1 MKRFGDAMFTVVL
14 LALTVGAFLGS
25 SALSAYNNGCWVVL
39 GDTSSEMSCTVKN
52 SAANILGTM
61 KWLLLAMTILSIG
74 SFIVEQ
80 FSSRGEKSAS
90 SIQRFPSASSRI
102 APAQS
107 DVTAEPREELSV
119 PTDPESPGEWL
130 PERSPTIGTVM
141 LLVGA
146 GGSLAMLLVG
156 AGGGLANDMLHLLV
170 PYLGGLEVLWGS
182 VLVMLTGVVVSLSG
196 RLQRRSRRERG
207 QR

>member
-39 GDTSSEMSCTVKN
+39 GDTSSEMSCTAKN
-52 SAANILGTM
+52 SAANFLGTM

-146 GGSLAMLLVG
+146 GGSLNYMLQ
-156 AGGGLANDMLHLLV
+156 LLV
-170 PYLGGLEVLWGS
+170 PDL
-182 VLVMLTGVVVSLSG
+182 
-196 RLQRRSRRERG
+196 
-207 QR
+207 

>member
-1 MKRFGDAMFTVVL
+1 
-14 LALTVGAFLGS
+14 
-25 SALSAYNNGCWVVL
+25 
-39 GDTSSEMSCTVKN
+39 
-52 SAANILGTM
+52 M

-90 SIQRFPSASSRI
+90 LKRPFPSASSRI
-102 APAQS
+102 SPVQS

-119 PTDPESPGEWL
+119 PTDPESPSEWL

-156 AGGGLANDMLHLLV
+156 AGGGLANDMLQLLHV
-170 PYLGGLEVLWGS
+170 PALRALEVLWGS

>member
-1 MKRFGDAMFTVVL
+1 MKRFGDAMFTLVL

-39 GDTSSEMSCTVKN
+39 GDTSSEMSCTAKN
-52 SAANILGTM
+52 SAANFLGTM

-146 GGSLAMLLVG
+146 GGSLNYMLQ
-156 AGGGLANDMLHLLV
+156 LLV
-170 PYLGGLEVLWGS
+170 PDLRGIEVLWGS

-196 RLQRRSRRERG
+196 RLQRRSRRERA
-207 QR
+207 RR